1 MKINKI
7 LAVMCSAAISA
18 TLFAGCGNKD
28 SSSDESTVKTV
39 VMNSSNV
46 KTVGRTYLKDDT
58 LWLAMSG
65 TGVDFKY
72 TGKELKLTI
81 EGDEASQLADNT
93 DNYAR
98 IAIYVNGERVVDDMV
113 NEQEKTYDVVK
124 SDSETTSDI
133 QVVKLS
139 ETAMSTVGIKPVE
152 IAKDDK
158 IEPAAEKAHKIE
170 FIGDSITCG
179 YGVDDE
185 NKNHHFSTS
194 TEDVTKAYAYK
205 TAQLLDADYSIFSIS
220 GWGIF
225 SGYTNNGNAKKD
237 QQLPKYYDKVGFSY
251 NSFDGDKPQSIDWDF
266 SQYQPEAVVINLG
279 TNDDSYCK
287 SDEDKQ
293 EEFITAYVDFLKKLR
308 EKNPSAKIFCTVG
321 TMGNQIFASVEEV
334 CYRYTKETGDTNITS
349 YMFEPQNGNEDGLA
363 ADWHP
368 TEKTHEKSAQSLAEV
383 IKTEM
388 GW

>member
-185 NKNHHFSTS
+185 NKDHHFSTS

-293 EEFITAYVDFLKKLR
+293 EEFITAYVDFLKKVR